1 MGKLIV
7 VSNRVGPLR
16 DSGRAGGL
24 AVGLVDA
31 LRRRGGLWFGWSGEI
46 SEEGTFGKLRLD
58 EAKAVQTAT
67 IDLSPADHAEFY
79 AGYANR
85 TLWPVLHYR
94 LDIADF
100 DRRFEQGYRRVNE
113 RFAARLKPMIGAG
126 DIVWVHDYHFFRL
139 GAELRAAGVETPIGF
154 FLHITFPGPE
164 ILAALPNHTAL
175 LRAMLAYDVI
185 GFQTERDRAAFV
197 RCLAEDLGVVEHGD
211 GVVECM
217 GRRVTV
223 KAFPIGID
231 AAAFAGYAV
240 SAEGR
245 AHARRI
251 EKTLVGR
258 RQIIGVDRIDYSK
271 GLVERFRAFERLLE
285 DYPENRGKV
294 SFIQV
299 APPSRGEVDAY
310 IDMRRSLERLAG
322 HVNGRFADI
331 DWTPI
336 RFLTRSFPR
345 KALAGLY
352 RSSEIGLVTPLRD
365 GMNLVAKEF
374 VAAQDPESPGV
385 LVLSRFAGAAEQMR
399 EALIVNPYSAE
410 GVAEALQSALRMP
423 LDERKDRWRR
433 MFERMRANDAHG
445 WAETVLELLTATRR
459 GGGEERAAATGAAPA
474 QPSAAVTATDAA
486 ARGESGG
493 SDASKTDASKIGAGK
508 AGASQT
514 GASQTGASKAGAA
527 RKTAAGAATGTDAW
541 PRKASTGR

>member
-24 AVGLVDA
+24 AVGLIDA
-31 LRRRGGLWFGWSGEI
+31 LRRRGGLWFGWSGEV
-46 SEEGTFGKLRLD
+46 SEEGTFGKLKL
-58 EAKAVQTAT
+58 ESGKSVQTAT
-67 IDLSPADHAEFY
+67 IDISPADHAEFY

-100 DRRFEQGYRRVNE
+100 DRRFEDGYRRVNE
-113 RFAARLKPMIGAG
+113 RFASRLRPMVGE
-126 DIVWVHDYHFFRL
+126 DDLVWVHDYHFFRV
-139 GAELRAAGVETPIGF
+139 GAELRAAGVDNPIGF
-154 FLHITFPGPE
+154 FLHIPFPGPE
-164 ILAALPNHTAL
+164 ILAALPNYTAL

-197 RCLAEDLGVVEHGD
+197 RCLAEDLGVVEHDD

-223 KAFPIGID
+223 RAFPIGID
-231 AAAFAGYAV
+231 ADAFAGYAV
-240 SAEGR
+240 SPEGR

-251 EKTLVGR
+251 ERTLAGR

-285 DYPENRGKV
+285 DYPENRGQV

-310 IDMRRSLERLAG
+310 VEMRRSLERLAG

-374 VAAQDPESPGV
+374 VAAQDPEKPGV

-410 GVAEALQSALRMP
+410 GVAEAMQSALRMP

-433 MFERMRANDAHG
+433 MFERMRANDAHQ
-445 WAETVLELLTATRR
+445 WAETVLDVLVRSRQPVNPLRL
-459 GGGEERAAATGAAPA
+459 AAP
-474 QPSAAVTATDAA
+474 
-486 ARGESGG
+486 
-493 SDASKTDASKIGAGK
+493 KAGK
-508 AGASQT
+508 APGEAAAKRPAAASTSRQAVRGKAVAT
-514 GASQTGASKAGAA
+514 GRKVAPKAG
-527 RKTAAGAATGTDAW
+527 
-541 PRKASTGR
+541 